1 LNTDLE
7 KMLNLFCDYAFRKNL
22 SKRTILKIVMIFVS
36 VQQHFKND
44 GIVIKLFRIN
54 PKLQLSRFVVNWA
67 TVSVGNLLDDRRTQ
81 KVKVV
86 IGFAANRVG

>member
-44 GIVIKLFRIN
+44 GIVIKLFHIN

-67 TVSVGNLLDDRRTQ
+67 TVNVGNLLDDRRTQ